1 MTKEDYKAEHTLI
14 HGCNFYLMKRIDS
27 NTQCLSLAKIKAYLG
42 NEVSEQ
48 EKIVFTSHFSSCEL
62 CSEVKDSFSTVNEL
76 GVEEDIED
84 LRDELFET
92 VNQRR
97 NTTRRL
103 FISRIAAGILLPIT
117 GAAAFFYWKD
127 TTDERLYKEN
137 FQAYDIPDMTMRGG
151 GTEEYDNISLP
162 KALKA
167 AIDNYSIG
175 NYKESIPYFKTYHKT
190 QPENNYANFLHGIA
204 QLEEHNLDTAI
215 YFLERVR
222 MNDTNLYE
230 DATWYLALAHLK
242 NKDKDAAKQIL
253 SELIGN
259 SQFYGEKAKVLKN
272 KL

>member
-1 MTKEDYKAEHTLI
+1 
-14 HGCNFYLMKRIDS
+14 MKRIDS
-27 NTQCLSLAKIKAYLG
+27 NNQCLSLAEIKAYLG

-48 EKIVFTSHFSSCEL
+48 DKMVFSNHFETCNL
-62 CSEVKDSFSTVNEL
+62 CNEVKDSFSTVNEL
-76 GVEEDIED
+76 GVDEDIED
-84 LRDELFET
+84 LKEALFET

-127 TTDERLYKEN
+127 TANERLYDEN
-137 FQAYDIPDMTMRGG
+137 FQAYDIPDMTMRGD
-151 GTEEYDNISLP
+151 GTEEYNNITLP
-162 KALKA
+162 KDLKA
-167 AIDNYSIG
+167 AIDHYTAG
-175 NYKESIPYFKTYHKT
+175 NYKESIPHFKAYHKI
-190 QPENNYANFLHGIA
+190 QPENYYANFLHGIA
-204 QLEEHNLDTAI
+204 QLEENDLATAI

-222 MNDTNLYE
+222 INDTNLYE
-230 DATWYLALAHLK
+230 DATWYLALAHIK
-242 NKDKDAAKQIL
+242 NKDKIAAKQML